1 MTIHPTP
8 ETFFKNQEKEQLI
21 MLLDLQESLK
31 WLIEDVRQT
40 WRLWMRPSRDL
51 IFRCGQREI
60 PNSLHFLLRTVRPTF
75 KFFEASIIGRS
86 KYFERSSSV
95 SLDISLV
102 VARFCFLSAKPT
114 IFHHSVWLINFK
126 QEKFTRRYTK
136 RIFQILYSQPLM
148 LHPLAHLTSIH
159 SIIAEQVRTNIRNS
173 NSITE
178 PMTTWTY

>member
-1 MTIHPTP
+1 MRKKSCKTWQNQPNSWN
-8 ETFFKNQEKEQLI
+8 FFQTYSASSLCKIWISKRQIKAAAGWKFTKNQEK
-21 MLLDLQESLK
+21 K
-31 WLIEDVRQT
+31 WMREQT
-40 WRLWMRPSRDL
+40 WRLCMRPSRDL

-60 PNSLHFLLRTVRPTF
+60 PNSLHFLFRTVRPTF

-126 QEKFTRRYTK
+126 Q
-136 RIFQILYSQPLM
+136 
-148 LHPLAHLTSIH
+148 
-159 SIIAEQVRTNIRNS
+159 
-173 NSITE
+173 
-178 PMTTWTY
+178 